1 MKSNVCTLTKSMDD
15 FSIIPDEAEKTA
27 KYNELT
33 DKQATRLRLLSEE
46 LICMLPELLE
56 YGTGKFW
63 IENSGK
69 DYELHVALE
78 VENYFN
84 LDRDKILSVSSS
96 GKNAAA
102 VGIKNKI
109 RIAMELMMIGYA
121 EAAQYEGVDF
131 YEMGMMNEY
140 MNYNKSW
147 SLGQYM
153 DHAKGKEKWDELEK
167 SIIAKLADDVIVGI
181 IGNKVDVVVKKS
193 FD

>member
-1 MKSNVCTLTKSMDD
+1 MDD

-84 LDRDKILSVSSS
+84 LDRDKILSVSTS

-153 DHAKGKEKWDELEK
+153 DQAKGKEKWDELEK

-193 FD
+193 FE

>member
-1 MKSNVCTLTKSMDD
+1 MKSNVCTLTKSMED

-27 KYNELT
+27 KYNNLT

-63 IENSGK
+63 IENSGN

-109 RIAMELMMIGYA
+109 RIAMELMMVGYA
-121 EAAQYEGVDF
+121 EAAQFENVDF
-131 YEMGMMNEY
+131 YEMGMMNDY
-140 MNYNKSW
+140 MNYKQSW

-153 DHAKGKEKWDELEK
+153 DQAKDKEKWDELEK